1 MIVMS
6 IEQWAAINPCQF
18 VPLVFWTPKINVIK
32 LIFCQCSLWMSLC
45 HGPPAKC
52 VIHSFV
58 GVGFQKLLHL
68 SEWIEWSGVLS
79 FGSSGNL
86 FFCCDIVYVPRVPP
100 DSRSHTPFASY
111 WSLEGVNR
119 TISDLRLF
127 RVASIFHIWY
137 GRNKWYGP
145 HIIHFYPLELQ
156 IWKNVASLE

>member
-1 MIVMS
+1 MS
-6 IEQWAAINPCQF
+6 F
-18 VPLVFWTPKINVIK
+18 
-32 LIFCQCSLWMSLC
+32 C

-68 SEWIEWSGVLS
+68 SEWIEWSRVLS

-111 WSLEGVNR
+111 WPLGGVNWS
-119 TISDLRLF
+119 ISDPKLF
-127 RVASIFHIWY
+127 KSGLIFLNLTCQLVEKLWHGLGSNSTVAPPTPWTVL
-137 GRNKWYGP
+137 G
-145 HIIHFYPLELQ
+145 FYTFTVNFKSHRFSKKTKDFCP
-156 IWKNVASLE
+156 V

>member
-1 MIVMS
+1 MKNQKRSYQNIWWAGEWMINDCD
-6 IEQWAAINPCQF
+6 EQWAVVNPCHQ
-18 VPLVFWTPKINVIK
+18 KIIV
-32 LIFCQCSLWMSLC
+32 LLLSTCTFGFSLWIPLC

-68 SEWIEWSGVLS
+68 SEWIEWSRVLS

-111 WSLEGVNR
+111 WPLGGVNWS
-119 TISDLRLF
+119 ISDPKLF
-127 RVASIFHIWY
+127 KSGLIF
-137 GRNKWYGP
+137 
-145 HIIHFYPLELQ
+145 
-156 IWKNVASLE
+156 